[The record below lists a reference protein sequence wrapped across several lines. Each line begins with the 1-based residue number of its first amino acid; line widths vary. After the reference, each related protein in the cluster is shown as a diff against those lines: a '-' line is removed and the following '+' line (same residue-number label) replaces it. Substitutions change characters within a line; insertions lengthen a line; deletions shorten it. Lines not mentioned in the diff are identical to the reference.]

1 MSTAQA
7 EIRAETPADA
17 EVHRR
22 ATELGFIS
30 VDVPKQAA
38 ENVEEAFELKDGFP
52 FRVSRWRVARRERR

>member
-38 ENVEEAFELKDGFP
+38 ENVEDAFERRDGFP
-52 FRVSRWRVARRERR
+52 LRVSWWRVARNDRQ